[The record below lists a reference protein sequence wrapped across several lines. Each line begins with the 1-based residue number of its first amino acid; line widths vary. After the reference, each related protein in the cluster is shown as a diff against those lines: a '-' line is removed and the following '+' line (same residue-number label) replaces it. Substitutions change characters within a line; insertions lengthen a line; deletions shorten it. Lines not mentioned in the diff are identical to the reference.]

1 MVETGEIIGVFLGLQ
16 SSSYEYI
23 ADILAPYQTNFSLEI
38 GDLLLIGE
46 ENERIVARVT
56 QYAPEGELTSFMGLK
71 WLSDVALEENAVGS
85 EIKSKKIRYRV
96 QIKILGALAKGNKFI
111 AGVRR
116 VPHITSKVIK
126 PDSTT
131 TQTIINQALAD
142 EKDGIDIGKYSLD
155 NKIGV
160 KFDMSQLNSKRTFIF
175 ARAGYGKSNLMKVIA
190 SNWKEEYG
198 GLLIFDP
205 EGEYAMTDQKGR
217 AGIMDVRD
225 VILITNRELD
235 PTLKNV
241 YNNKLKID
249 LTSLD
254 AQFVIPLFV
263 PERKYEN
270 IFFMKLMGIDD
281 DNWPNLV
288 SLLAKD
294 KYRADDGK
302 LAELLEIDAKADSTT
317 IPATKNNLI
326 PPIGKLHDPNS
337 ILIDII
343 EKGLIKGKVI
353 IVDTSLLD
361 SHTALQ
367 LSSMV
372 IRHVFN
378 KNQKNFTGG
387 SKENLIKATFVVEE
401 AQTVLDETS
410 GVSSFIDLA
419 KEGRKYL
426 LGGIF
431 ITQQPKSIPFDIL
444 SQADNFF
451 VFHLL
456 SQGDLI
462 ALQNANAHYSR
473 DILTQLLSEPVKGK
487 GYMWTSSQPF
497 VLPVQINN
505 FEEIAKPNN
514 SIKIQNEKPIL
525 DEIVT
530 EINSQYSDPKI
541 TSILQKLDNVEKN
554 TSSTSKTILLFRSLT
569 DEERELLRNVN
580 GLQKNNTDGTEFA
593 VTFECYKNLKN
604 KNLKRFF
611 NEQ

>member
-1 MVETGEIIGVFLGLQ
+1 MAENGEIIGIFLGLQ

-23 ADILAPYQTNFSLEI
+23 ADILAPYQTNFSIEI

-85 EIKSKKIRYRV
+85 EIKSKKVRYRV
-96 QIKILGALAKGNKFI
+96 QIKILGALTKEKKFI

-116 VPHITSKVIK
+116 VPHITSKVVS
-126 PDSTT
+126 PDSAT
-131 TQTIINQALAD
+131 TQSIINQALAD

-155 NKIGV
+155 NSIGV

-175 ARAGYGKSNLMKVIA
+175 ARAGYGKSNLMKIIA
-190 SNWKEEYG
+190 QNWKSEYG
-198 GLLIFDP
+198 GLVIFDP
-205 EGEYAMTDQKGR
+205 EGEYAITDQKGR
-217 AGIMDVRD
+217 PGIMDVRD
-225 VILITNRELD
+225 AILITNRELD
-235 PTLKNV
+235 SNLKNV
-241 YNNKLKID
+241 YNNRLKID
-249 LTSLD
+249 LASLD

-281 DNWPNLV
+281 ENWPELV
-288 SLLAKD
+288 NLLAENR
-294 KYRADDGK
+294 YRASDTRI
-302 LAELLEIDAKADSTT
+302 AELLEIDAEADSTT

-326 PPIGKLHDPNS
+326 PPINQLHDPNS
-337 ILIDII
+337 ILIDIV
-343 EKGLIKGKVI
+343 EKALIKGKVI

-367 LSSMV
+367 LSSMI

-387 SKENLIKATFVVEE
+387 SKENLIRATFVVEE
-401 AQTVLDETS
+401 AQTVLDENS

-451 VFHLL
+451 AFHLL

-462 ALQNANAHYSR
+462 ALQNANAHYSK
-473 DILTQLLSEPVKGK
+473 DILTQILSEPVKGK

-497 VLPVQINN
+497 VLPVQIND
-505 FEEIAKPNN
+505 FEKIATPNS
-514 SIKIQNEKPIL
+514 SIKVQSENAIL
-525 DEIVT
+525 DEIVS
-530 EINSQYSDPKI
+530 EINSKYSDPKI
-541 TSILQKLDNVEKN
+541 TSILQKLENAEKD
-554 TSSTSKTILLFRSLT
+554 SSATKKPVLLFRSLT
-569 DEERELLRNVN
+569 AEEKGLLRNNN
-580 GLQKNNTDGTEFA
+580 GLQKGDDGNEFA
-593 VTFECYKNLKN
+593 VTYECYRNLKSKNLK
-604 KNLKRFF
+604 KFF